1 MATVTAEIGLLVY
14 NLSPQS
20 QTQQSSKRGATHR
33 DKKKT
38 KKQKKNNKIDKGVKA
53 RVETGLVRIV
63 QRMRGQKK
71 KRLNHHAQIERESVS
86 FKSSGQANKAFIRR
100 RPELD
105 RQMLL
110 MV

>member
-20 QTQQSSKRGATHR
+20 QTQQSSKGGAAHR
-33 DKKKT
+33 D
-38 KKQKKNNKIDKGVKA
+38 KKNNKIDKRVKA
-53 RVETGLVRIV
+53 RVETGLVRMG
-63 QRMRGQKK
+63 QRTRGQKK
-71 KRLNHHAQIERESVS
+71 KNRLNHHAQIERESVS